1 MGVHSP
7 QKKAALDT
15 SQHFAVPV
23 WQISPQHFKRHR
35 AKGEKRGRTHET
47 AVKRGALISW
57 PSSMDEFHTR
67 LKTCP
72 PKRERNLSPCSRIKT
87 FFRTNPRTSRQMYA
101 KLGKKK
107 KKERE
112 KEEKRKRGW
121 YVSRGAPVLK
131 KRGQKSR
138 GTLATRLDYIVR
150 PQSCVGGN
158 ARGGMKRGR
167 AASGSSTGTG

>member
-72 PKRERNLSPCSRIKT
+72 PKRERNLSPSDKNLFSNEPSNESSNVREA
-87 FFRTNPRTSRQMYA
+87 R
-101 KLGKKK
+101 KKK
-107 KKERE
+107 KGKGKRR
-112 KEEKRKRGW
+112 EEK
-121 YVSRGAPVLK
+121 
-131 KRGQKSR
+131 
-138 GTLATRLDYIVR
+138 TRLIRVERCSGIKKTRAKVTRNVSHEAGLYRTTTVVCR
-150 PQSCVGGN
+150 RQC
-158 ARGGMKRGR
+158 KRRHEEG
-167 AASGSSTGTG
+167 

>member
-72 PKRERNLSPCSRIKT
+72 PKRERNLSPSDKNLFSNEPSNESSNVREA
-87 FFRTNPRTSRQMYA
+87 R
-101 KLGKKK
+101 KK

-150 PQSCVGGN
+150 PRSCVGGN

>member
-47 AVKRGALISW
+47 AVKRRALISW

-107 KKERE
+107 KGKGKRR
-112 KEEKRKRGW
+112 EEK
-121 YVSRGAPVLK
+121 
-131 KRGQKSR
+131 
-138 GTLATRLDYIVR
+138 TRLIRVERCSGIKKTRAKVTRNVSHEAGLYRTTTVVCR
-150 PQSCVGGN
+150 RQC
-158 ARGGMKRGR
+158 KRRHEEG
-167 AASGSSTGTG
+167 